1 MANTAEDLGQRAL
14 AEIDKLGSLDP
25 GWDSYDAE
33 SIPEE
38 ARTRARDCI
47 RAVIS
52 QLGSSYA
59 DPVVGP
65 TATPGVVLIWKAKG
79 QGEVHAIFSRDD
91 AKYVVVGSDQGI
103 RDRLPIHAYPDFALQ
118 VLKYHLSLLR
128 R

>member
-1 MANTAEDLGQRAL
+1 MANTVEYPGQRAL
-14 AEIDKLGSLDP
+14 AEIDKLASLDP

-33 SIPEE
+33 SIPNE
-38 ARTRARDCI
+38 ARRQARDCI
-47 RAVIS
+47 HTVIS
-52 QLGSSYA
+52 LLGSHYA

-65 TATPGVVLIWKAKG
+65 VATPGVVLIWKAKG

-103 RDRLPIHAYPDFALQ
+103 RDRGPIYSYQDFILQ
-118 VLKYHLSLLR
+118 VLKSHLSIR